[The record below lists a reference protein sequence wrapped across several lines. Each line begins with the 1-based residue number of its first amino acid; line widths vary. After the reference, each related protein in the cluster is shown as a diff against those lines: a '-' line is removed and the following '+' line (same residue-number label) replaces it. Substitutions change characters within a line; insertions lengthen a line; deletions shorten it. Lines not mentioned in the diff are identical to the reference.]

1 MRPSRNSA
9 SKPPHGRDRPS
20 FAARCLAVLLAA
32 SVVLV
37 STRAQAQSL
46 VRLAVQDIDG
56 SCRVIAL
63 PKDRADQLQH
73 FLTSRGEEL
82 VEKAQNSFDRMAET
96 RFANARER
104 VPSFGDWTYGWF
116 ESYVLSLRLVIQL
129 YTTIKRGFSEG
140 WPSDF
145 TAALLDDLATP
156 VRDAFKQNMTQAGVD
171 VESHLRDLGQVA
183 GALDA
188 DWRNIVGELRAQL
201 AQSPT
206 MPGSATHRISFAS
219 PTTGF
224 GDGLLASAP
233 RTTDDMVD
241 TIRSDATLAFQA
253 MRPIVPRLGTF
264 LLRISEL
271 GGLIFTIAI
280 VGFAL
285 GGILGFV
292 AGAVLGLAIYW
303 LIDWVF
309 NRTDAYLNQMAFER
323 AVLDVIDQAQA
334 RLSENA
340 GKTFRNLL
348 VQRLALISPSP
359 GSCP

>member
-1 MRPSRNSA
+1 MRRTKTLASKHQQGTNRPSL
-9 SKPPHGRDRPS
+9 
-20 FAARCLAVLLAA
+20 AARCLALLLAV
-32 SVVLV
+32 SIVLV
-37 STRAQAQSL
+37 SSKAQAQSL

-56 SCRVIAL
+56 SCRVVVL
-63 PKDRADQLQH
+63 SKDRADQLQH
-73 FLTSRGEEL
+73 FLNSRGEEL
-82 VEKAQNSFDRMAET
+82 LEKAQTSFDRMAEV
-96 RFANARER
+96 RFTNARER

-116 ESYVLSLRLVIQL
+116 ESYVLSLRLVVKL
-129 YTTIKRGFSEG
+129 YTSITRGFSEG

-145 TAALLDDLATP
+145 AASLWDDLASP
-156 VRDAFKQNMTQAGVD
+156 VRDAFKQNMAQAGVD
-171 VESHLRDLGQVA
+171 VESHLKDLIQVA
-183 GALDA
+183 GALDG
-188 DWRNIVGELRAQL
+188 DWRNIIVELRAQL
-201 AQSPT
+201 AQIPSVS
-206 MPGSATHRISFAS
+206 GAATHRISFAS
-219 PTTGF
+219 PVADF

-233 RTTDDMVD
+233 RTTDDMVNAIKSD
-241 TIRSDATLAFQA
+241 TTLAFQA

-280 VGFAL
+280 VGFAF
-285 GGILGFV
+285 GGILGFA

-309 NRTDAYLNQMAFER
+309 NRTDAYLNQVVFER

-340 GKTFRNLL
+340 GKTFRSLL
-348 VQRLALISPSP
+348 VQRLALISPSS